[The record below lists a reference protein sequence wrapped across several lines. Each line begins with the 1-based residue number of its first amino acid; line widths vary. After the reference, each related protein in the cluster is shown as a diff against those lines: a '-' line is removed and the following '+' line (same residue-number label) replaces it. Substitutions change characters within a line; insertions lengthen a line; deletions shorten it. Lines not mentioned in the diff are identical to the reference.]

1 MASMRITIIRH
12 GEKPND
18 GGDPPI
24 SVLTVD
30 DVGVNNLN
38 TRGWQRAGALVRFFA
53 PHGGDHADR
62 PASLFAAQA
71 DQSSPSLRTQ
81 QTIQPLAEFLG
92 AHDAAGDASA
102 PMPIT
107 TPALPDG
114 VGPAA
119 TAILEGASP
128 VLVCWEHKNI
138 AKLVGAITGDATLAP
153 HWSGDRFDVALVLEQ
168 HHGAWS
174 LTQTPQ
180 LLLAGDS
187 SKPLRARKEK
197 DGVMEDR

>member
-1 MASMRITIIRH
+1 MASTRITIIRH
-12 GEKPND
+12 GEKPD
-18 GGDPPI
+18 DQSAPPI
-24 SVLTVD
+24 SVLTAGD
-30 DVGVNNLN
+30 KGVNNLD

-62 PASLFAAQA
+62 PAALFAAQA
-71 DQSSPSLRTQ
+71 GGPFTSLRTQ

-92 AHDAAGDASA
+92 TYDPAEDETV

-107 TPALPDG
+107 APALPDD
-114 VGPAA
+114 VVTAA
-119 TAILEGASP
+119 TAILKGESP
-128 VLVCWEHKNI
+128 ILVCWEHKNI
-138 AKLVGAITGDATLAP
+138 AKLVAAITGNVTLAP
-153 HWSGDRFDVALVLEQ
+153 HWSGNRFDMALVLEQ

-174 LTQTPQ
+174 LTQRPQ

-197 DGVMEDR
+197 DGVTEDR